1 MQCPKQTLQTNHQ
14 ITIKI
19 KDCVKRNRPK
29 LSILLTQFRSFITG
43 CQEWYRKNFRVKY
56 IPAIHQG
63 QIWKRAVGGPFGR
76 KCPLASKLQSGG
88 AALRKVSL
96 EDNCT
101 KPDIAIRFAH
111 LDLH

>member
-29 LSILLTQFRSFITG
+29 LSIFYRNFAALLKGVKSTVRILELNLFLQSIKDRSG
-43 CQEWYRKNFRVKY
+43 KEQWEGHLGVSAHW
-56 IPAIHQG
+56 
-63 QIWKRAVGGPFGR
+63 
-76 KCPLASKLQSGG
+76 LQSGG

>member
-1 MQCPKQTLQTNHQ
+1 MKGVKSGTVRTL
-14 ITIKI
+14 
-19 KDCVKRNRPK
+19 K
-29 LSILLTQFRSFITG
+29 LNLFLQSIRDRSG
-43 CQEWYRKNFRVKY
+43 KEQ
-56 IPAIHQG
+56 
-63 QIWKRAVGGPFGR
+63 WKGHLGVSAHW
-76 KCPLASKLQSGG
+76 LQSGG